1 MTVQTVWNST
11 IFPVVGL
18 SVTFAIA
25 LMTMGLLELPAEI
38 GWAAIF
44 LMPMVGFGVL
54 LQRNHRGSSVNHR
67 AVTTMVLL
75 IVPVGIIVPR
85 VDWDGIG
92 VMGLAAISIVAGII
106 VGALVHNSYA
116 VTQQA
121 DTEAVV

>member
-18 SVTFAIA
+18 SVTCAIA
-25 LMTMGLLELPAEI
+25 LMTMGLLELPAQI

-44 LMPMVGFGVL
+44 LIPMVGFGML
-54 LQRNHRGSSVNHR
+54 LHRNQRGSCVNQR
-67 AVTTMVLL
+67 AVTTLMLV
-75 IVPVGIIVPR
+75 IVPVGMIVPR

-92 VMGLAAISIVAGII
+92 VMGLAALGMVFGVI
-106 VGALVHNSYA
+106 VGALVHNSYV

>member
-18 SVTFAIA
+18 SVTCAIA
-25 LMTMGLLELPAEI
+25 LITMGLLELPAEI

-44 LMPMVGFGVL
+44 LIPMAGFGMHL
-54 LQRNHRGSSVNHR
+54 HRNQRDSSVNQR
-67 AVTTMVLL
+67 AVTTLVLL

-85 VDWDGIG
+85 VDWNGIA
-92 VMGLAAISIVAGII
+92 VMGLAAISLGFGII
-106 VGALVHNSYA
+106 VGALVHNSYV

-121 DTEAVV
+121 DTESVV

>member
-1 MTVQTVWNST
+1 MTAQTVWNST

-25 LMTMGLLELPAEI
+25 LMTVGLLELPAEI

-44 LMPMVGFGVL
+44 LMPMVGFGIL
-54 LQRNHRGSSVNHR
+54 LYRNQRGSSVNHR

-92 VMGLAAISIVAGII
+92 VMGLAAISIVVGIT
-106 VGALVHNSYA
+106 VGALVHNSYV

-121 DTEAVV
+121 DTESVV